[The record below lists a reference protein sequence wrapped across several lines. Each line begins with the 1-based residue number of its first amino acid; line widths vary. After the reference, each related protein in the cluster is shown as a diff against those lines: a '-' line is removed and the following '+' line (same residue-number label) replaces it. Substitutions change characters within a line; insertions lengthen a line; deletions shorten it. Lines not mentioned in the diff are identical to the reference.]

1 MRPLLCAAAAAFAL
15 ALAGS
20 AAAATLHFHAN
31 LTAAQETP
39 PTTSAGTGTA
49 TVDLN
54 TADRML
60 SWKVT
65 YQGLSGPPTAAH
77 FHGPAKPGKAAGVQ
91 VPLTGPLASP
101 ISGSAKI
108 TASQERQL
116 RAGDWYVNVHTAQ
129 NPGGEIR
136 GQVLSGK

>member
-1 MRPLLCAAAAAFAL
+1 MRPLLCAAAGAFAL

-39 PTTSAGTGTA
+39 PTSSQGTGSA
-49 TVDLN
+49 TIDLN
-54 TADRML
+54 TADRTL
-60 SWKVT
+60 SWKLT
-65 YQGLSGPPTAAH
+65 YQGLSGPATAAH

-91 VPLTGPLASP
+91 VPITKPLDSP
-101 ISGSAKI
+101 IKGSAKI
-108 TASQERQL
+108 TPSQEKQL
-116 RAGDWYVNVHTAQ
+116 RAGDWYVNIHTAQ